1 MTVRNIFEY
10 LNKLFP
16 CETACDFDNVGLLVG
31 DYDAKV
37 EKALI
42 CLDCT
47 PHVLEKSKSENCQ
60 LIITH
65 HPIIFAPLK
74 SLKSGDL
81 RYELIKNNISVISM
95 HTNMDIADMGVTD
108 CLCKA
113 LSLENIEPY
122 VASDGFLLRKGNLSS
137 PLSAEK
143 FADFIK
149 AALGGSVKYV
159 DGGKLI
165 KNVLV
170 CSGSG
175 GEFIEDVQTSGA
187 DALVTAEIKHHQFLR
202 ADELGI
208 SAFDAGHFNTEDV
221 VVEPL
226 RNLLQNKFADIT
238 FLTDHF
244 SRIAVI

>member
-1 MTVRNIFEY
+1 MTVRDIFDY

-16 CETACDFDNVGLLVG
+16 CETACEFDNVGLLVG

-47 PHVLEKSKSENCQ
+47 PNALEKAKIENCQ

-65 HPIIFAPLK
+65 HPIIFSPIK
-74 SLKSGDL
+74 NLKSGDL

-113 LSLENIEPY
+113 LSLEKIESY
-122 VASDGFLLRKGNLSS
+122 TASDGFLLRKGKLSP

-143 FADFIK
+143 FAGYLK
-149 AALGGSVKYV
+149 ETLGGSVKFV

-165 KNVLV
+165 ENILV

-175 GEFIEDVQTSGA
+175 GEFIEDVLPSGA
-187 DALVTAEIKHHQFLR
+187 DALVTAEIKHHLFLR
-202 ADELGI
+202 ADELGV
-208 SAFDAGHFNTEDV
+208 SVFDAGHFNTEDV
-221 VVEPL
+221 VIEPL
-226 RNLLQNKFADIT
+226 KKILQTEFADIA
-238 FLTDHF
+238 FITDHF
-244 SRIAVI
+244 SRIKTL

>member
-1 MTVRNIFEY
+1 MTVRNIFDY

-47 PHVLEKSKSENCQ
+47 PHVLEKAKSETCQ

-95 HTNMDIADMGVTD
+95 HTNMDIADMGVND

-122 VASDGFLLRKGNLSS
+122 VASDGFLLRKGKLSS

-143 FADFIK
+143 FASFIK
-149 AALGGSVKYV
+149 TALGGSVKYV

-226 RNLLQNKFADIT
+226 KNLLQNKFADIT

-244 SRIAVI
+244 SRIAVV

>member
-1 MTVRNIFEY
+1 MIVRNIFDY
-10 LNKLFP
+10 LNELFP
-16 CETACDFDNVGLLVG
+16 CETACNFDNVGLLVG
-31 DYDAKV
+31 DYNTKV

-47 PHVLEKSKSENCQ
+47 PNALEKAKSENCQ

-65 HPIIFAPLK
+65 HPIIFAPIK

-95 HTNMDIADMGVTD
+95 HTYMDIADMGVTD
-108 CLCKA
+108 CLCKV

-122 VASDGFLLRKGNLSS
+122 VASDEFLLRKGNLSS

-143 FADFIK
+143 FAAFIK
-149 AALGGSVKYV
+149 TALGGSIKYV

-165 KNVLV
+165 ENVLV

-175 GEFIEDVQTSGA
+175 GDFIEEVLPSGT

-221 VVEPL
+221 VIEPL
-226 RNLLQNKFADIT
+226 KNLLQAEFNDIV

-244 SRIAVI
+244 SKIEII